1 MTRKLLIRSVIS
13 VAVCLLTAFVATVAI
28 STSYDTW
35 YAALEKPDF
44 QLPEW
49 IFTPIW
55 ILLFIITGIGA
66 GIVWSKGFYH
76 KWVQVAL
83 YHFGFQLILTAFW
96 FILFFG
102 MQQPLFA
109 LLDLLALLILLF
121 ITIKWFRIVQ
131 DSAAWFLFP
140 YVAWIIYI
148 GILNFEIW
156 RLN

>member
-1 MTRKLLIRSVIS
+1 MNQKLIIRSVIS

-44 QLPEW
+44 KLPDEA
-49 IFTPIW
+49 FTPVW
-55 ILLFIITGIGA
+55 IILFVLIGIAA
-66 GIVWSKGFYH
+66 GVVWSKGFYH

-102 MQQPLFA
+102 LQQPLFA
-109 LLDLLALLILLF
+109 LLDIVALLILLF
-121 ITIKWFRIVQ
+121 ITVKWFRVVQ
-131 DSAAWFLFP
+131 NSAAYLLFP
-140 YVAWIIYI
+140 YVAWIIYV
-148 GILNFEIW
+148 GILNFEVW

>member
-1 MTRKLLIRSVIS
+1 MNQKLIIRSVIS

-35 YAALEKPDF
+35 YATLEKPDF
-44 QLPEW
+44 QIAEW
-49 IFTPIW
+49 AFTPVW
-55 ILLFIITGIGA
+55 ILLFVLIGIGA

-102 MQQPLFA
+102 LQEPLFA
-109 LLDLLALLILLF
+109 LLNLIALLILLF

-131 DSAAWFLFP
+131 NSAAYFLFP

-148 GILNFEIW
+148 AIINFEIW